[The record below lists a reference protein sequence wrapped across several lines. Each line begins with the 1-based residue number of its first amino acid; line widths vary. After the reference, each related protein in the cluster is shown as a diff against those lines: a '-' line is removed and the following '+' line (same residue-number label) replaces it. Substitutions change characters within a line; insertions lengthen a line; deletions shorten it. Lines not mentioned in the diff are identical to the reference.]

1 KPEWNCFPMSVYRY
15 KCPSYNQALARLGSR
30 IRVWSHVS
38 LAGHTGTTKRGH
50 RMKFAQD
57 HLSSTPLV
65 FSAHQTRINTLP
77 VSVLYTEGYVFTE
90 GYIFTEGYVFTGGYV
105 FTDGYFSLR
114 VRFRI
119 LLRSSLSDVS
129 PGG

>member
-1 KPEWNCFPMSVYRY
+1 M
-15 KCPSYNQALARLGSR
+15 
-30 IRVWSHVS
+30 
-38 LAGHTGTTKRGH
+38 
-50 RMKFAQD
+50 
-57 HLSSTPLV
+57 

-77 VSVLYTEGYVFTE
+77 VSVLYTEGYVL
-90 GYIFTEGYVFTGGYV
+90 TEGYVFTGGYV